1 LISIKDVCFSFGHQ
15 RIFSGL
21 TFDLK
26 RGNYLVISGS
36 DRTGKTTMVKMLTAL
51 IIPDS
56 GEIKIDGQYIDEIAA
71 SKAKIRLL
79 RRKIGGIGGVF
90 SLLNDRTILENVA
103 LSAEICGI
111 PTRKARKYAV
121 EACGKYRLS
130 HVMSYYPDAVSKV
143 ERRIALLAR
152 AAAARKELIIADA
165 PTDGLDDKAADFIH
179 DKLQSLRLSG
189 ISILYLTTGTGPQS
203 GPDQSLRLRDG
214 SVEK

>member
-1 LISIKDVCFSFGHQ
+1 MISIKDVCFSFGHQ
-15 RIFSGL
+15 KIFSGL
-21 TFDLK
+21 TFELK
-26 RGNYLVISGS
+26 RGNYLVISGP
-36 DRTGKTTMVKMLTAL
+36 DRAGKTTLVKMLTGL
-51 IIPDS
+51 VVPDS
-56 GEIKIDGQYIDEIAA
+56 GEITIGGQYIDDIAK

-79 RRKIGGIGGVF
+79 RRKIGGVGGVF
-90 SLLNDRTILENVA
+90 SLLSDRTILENVA

-130 HVMSYYPDAVSKV
+130 HVMSYYPDTVSKV
-143 ERRIALLAR
+143 ERRTALLAR

-189 ISILYLTTGTGPQS
+189 ISILYLTTGSGPPS
-203 GPDQSLRLRDG
+203 GPDQFLRLNDG
-214 SVEK
+214 RVEK